1 MLQGSLLKKQR
12 ATLTNCQF
20 LLKRIRESF
29 KADSLTICE
38 VFGVFFFFS
47 FFLFSLRHSYRRAG
61 RGVKVDQLYVEN
73 SMNKGIGI

>member
-20 LLKRIRESF
+20 LPKRIRESF

-38 VFGVFFFFS
+38 VFVLFF
-47 FFLFSLRHSYRRAG
+47 FSLRHTYRRAG